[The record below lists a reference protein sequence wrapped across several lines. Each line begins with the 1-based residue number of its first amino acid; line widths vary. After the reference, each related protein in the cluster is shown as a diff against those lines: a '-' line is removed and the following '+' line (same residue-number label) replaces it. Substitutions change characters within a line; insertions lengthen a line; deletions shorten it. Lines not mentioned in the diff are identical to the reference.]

1 MKHISR
7 NKCKLGI
14 QYLKRKVFGNLF
26 FLETST
32 SVTNLNKTTI
42 STVVS
47 NSENLMARIFTLHY
61 TSKTAIFANLDS
73 VLINLLDLLVNLSTQ
88 RETTIDLFHTE
99 FYGMNIGLRHL
110 KCPSS
115 IHFCFF

>member
-1 MKHISR
+1 MKHISG

-32 SVTNLNKTTI
+32 SVTNLNKITI

-47 NSENLMARIFTLHY
+47 NSEILWQESSPCITQVKPPFLL
-61 TSKTAIFANLDS
+61 TS
-73 VLINLLDLLVNLSTQ
+73 
-88 RETTIDLFHTE
+88 
-99 FYGMNIGLRHL
+99 
-110 KCPSS
+110 
-115 IHFCFF
+115 